1 MNLRP
6 SGYEPDELPGCST
19 PRQRRDRDNRP
30 TTASDLVASP
40 EVNKKPAGRNM
51 AAGWKNL
58 QHCDRVDLATT
69 RVAAW
74 IRETFDLRT
83 GRAFGRPG
91 SDLLSR
97 ALRHSTIGAE
107 SFHGRVRNGIGC
119 IPLAITT
126 RPSKRAAAS
135 RLLGSKWSGSIF
147 AMKIGQMSSDQS

>member
-1 MNLRP
+1 M
-6 SGYEPDELPGCST
+6 
-19 PRQRRDRDNRP
+19 
-30 TTASDLVASP
+30 
-40 EVNKKPAGRNM
+40 M
-51 AAGWKNL
+51 ATGWKK
-58 QHCDRVDLATT
+58 LANIAIGSV
-69 RVAAW
+69 RLFDDMRRRADQRD
-74 IRETFDLRT
+74 IRLRT

-135 RLLGSKWSGSIF
+135 RLLGSKWSG
-147 AMKIGQMSSDQS
+147 